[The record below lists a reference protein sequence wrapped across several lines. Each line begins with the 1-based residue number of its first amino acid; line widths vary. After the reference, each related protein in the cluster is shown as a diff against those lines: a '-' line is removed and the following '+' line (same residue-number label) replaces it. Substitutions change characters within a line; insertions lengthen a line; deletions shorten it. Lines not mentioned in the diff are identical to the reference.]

1 MIRPTPIPGTTVA
14 KPDLRLGDKRGAI
27 ADFKKAVELRP
38 DLRTAGESLQQLGVT
53 P

>member
-1 MIRPTPIPGTTVA
+1 
-14 KPDLRLGDKRGAI
+14 LRLGDKKGAI

-38 DLRTAGESLQQLGVT
+38 DLRTARESLQQLGVT